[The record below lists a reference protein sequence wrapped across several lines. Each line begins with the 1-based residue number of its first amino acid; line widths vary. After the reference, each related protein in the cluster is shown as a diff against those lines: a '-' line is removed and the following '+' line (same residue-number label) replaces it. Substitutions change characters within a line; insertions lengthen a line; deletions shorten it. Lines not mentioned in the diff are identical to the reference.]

1 MSFTYEYSQPDD
13 YHFSLDSIEMPLKVA
28 EYLKEQYSGKDM
40 KAWQCLD
47 LCAGCGVLG
56 FELMFHLPEIQK
68 MDFLEVQDT
77 YLPHFAKNRELA
89 LAKAQSLLPKLR
101 VAGQSHDEPK
111 YEFLNLNYESLMVP
125 QFQHKYRL
133 ILCNPPY
140 FLPEQGKHSPSDFKN
155 RCRFFL
161 DSTFEQ
167 LIESIQQS
175 LAMDGEAFLL
185 LRDLEDH
192 GLDLLA
198 DLQKLI
204 RGKLKCENLCMI
216 RGTFLLKLYR

>member
-1 MSFTYEYSQPDD
+1 MSFTYEYSQPEE
-13 YHFSLDSIEMPLKVA
+13 YHFSLDSVEMPLKVA
-28 EYLKEQYSGKDM
+28 EYLKDTYSEKELRS
-40 KAWQCLD
+40 WQALD
-47 LCAGCGVLG
+47 LCAGCGVVG
-56 FELMFHLPEIQK
+56 FELLYHLPALKK
-68 MDFLEVQDT
+68 MDFLEVQEA
-77 YLPHFAKNRELA
+77 YIPHFEKN
-89 LAKAQSLLPKLR
+89 KAQALVHANSLKPKLAA
-101 VAGQSHDEPK
+101 VGKTATEPT
-111 YEFLNLNYESLMVP
+111 YNFICENYEALLQP
-125 QFQHKYRL
+125 QFAHKYRL
-133 ILCNPPY
+133 IVCNPPY

-161 DSTFEQ
+161 DSTFEK
-167 LIESIQQS
+167 LIESTIQS

-198 DLQKLI
+198 NLQNLI